1 MHAVLYHPHVHTSQL
16 DMHIII
22 FCVLSCSLGPT
33 VATLRDFCQM
43 IWDVRTT
50 MVVMVTK
57 VVEGTKV
64 GFQEKQLLYT
74 RIIIYDFA

>member
-1 MHAVLYHPHVHTSQL
+1 MHAYTRLYKHCSICSQECQVFYYA
-16 DMHIII
+16 HSI
-22 FCVLSCSLGPT
+22 GPT

-64 GFQEKQLLYT
+64 RSKQLISVYTLY
-74 RIIIYDFA
+74 D

>member
-1 MHAVLYHPHVHTSQL
+1 ML
-16 DMHIII
+16 II
-22 FCVLSCSLGPT
+22 GPT

-43 IWDVRTT
+43 IWDVKTT

-64 GFQEKQLLYT
+64 SFLKKAIVIRTLYD
-74 RIIIYDFA
+74 YA